1 MILMGEYAS
10 ANHDVIHRSA
20 EPADLDRSQ
29 PE

>member
-20 EPADLDRSQ
+20 ELADLDRS
-29 PE
+29 